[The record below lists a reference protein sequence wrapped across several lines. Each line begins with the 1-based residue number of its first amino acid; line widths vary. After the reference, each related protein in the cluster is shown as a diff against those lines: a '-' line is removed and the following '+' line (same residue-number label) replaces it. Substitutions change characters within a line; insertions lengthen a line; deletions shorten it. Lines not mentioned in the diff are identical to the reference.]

1 MIRSAIVGCLVVG
14 WGVVG
19 YLIVYGL
26 PLILITAA
34 AGLGVGT
41 VVFFKGGVAPK
52 DVTSAAVALAAGIP
66 IVGAISY
73 AVGSSEELTDIYGA
87 AVLKYLWAVC
97 LAAFVMGAVFGSGVP

>member
-1 MIRSAIVGCLVVG
+1 MGCRGISDCLWASFDPNYCRSR
-14 WGVVG
+14 
-19 YLIVYGL
+19 
-26 PLILITAA
+26 P
-34 AGLGVGT
+34 GVGT